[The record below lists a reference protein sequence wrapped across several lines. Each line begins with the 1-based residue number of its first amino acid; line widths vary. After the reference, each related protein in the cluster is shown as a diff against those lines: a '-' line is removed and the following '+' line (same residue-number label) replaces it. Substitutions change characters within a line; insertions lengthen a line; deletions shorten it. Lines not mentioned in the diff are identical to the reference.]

1 MGKTDMSSNGLQ
13 QVDDDIYMNVEL
25 VCECFKNL
33 NNSAQIKLKLSVNIQ
48 KFWFND
54 CTVAL
59 VV

>member
-59 VV
+59 MV